1 MNHDGLIRTFLVS
14 KADALVARNAAF
26 FEQSLHLDFVYLN
39 TRGIRFDKRSYIDQF
54 SVVGKSKFLSQKI
67 DDIQI
72 SVFETF
78 AVATM
83 NVDDTFETESGKSAY
98 RFKSLCVFCFQDSKC
113 LWVAGQT
120 MLPQS

>member
-1 MNHDGLIRTFLVS
+1 MVA
-14 KADALVARNAAF
+14 KADALVARNVAF
-26 FEQSLHLDFVYLN
+26 FEQSLHRDFVYLN
-39 TRGIRFDKRSYIDQF
+39 TRGIRFDKRTYIDQF
-54 SVVGKSKFLSQKI
+54 SAVGKSKFLSQKI
-67 DDIQI
+67 NDIQI

-98 RFKSLCVFCFQDSKC
+98 RFKSLGVFCVRDTMC